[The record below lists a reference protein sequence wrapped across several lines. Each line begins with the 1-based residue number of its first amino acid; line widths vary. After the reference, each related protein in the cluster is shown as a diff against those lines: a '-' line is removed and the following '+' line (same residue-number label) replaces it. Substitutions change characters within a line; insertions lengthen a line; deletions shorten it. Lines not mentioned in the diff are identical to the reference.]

1 MQATFTCTD
10 GQFTAGRRGA
20 AGASGWARA
29 PAWVATTTMWTI
41 CSSRRACHAH
51 HTPPGPPRPARPR
64 RLRIHPT
71 FSTRT
76 LPAHS
81 ASLRGAYLRRPH
93 SRAQAGSAYRAEPV
107 GVELTLNG
115 LQFSEGGLL
124 YEYEAEPVA
133 AEVEAAP
140 LPATE

>member
-1 MQATFTCTD
+1 MQATPTCTD

-29 PAWVATTTMWTI
+29 PAWVATTTTWTI
-41 CSSRRACHAH
+41 CSSRCTAHGTRTARLRNTPLAVQPANPPYLHTYSAIALRVTACH
-51 HTPPGPPRPARPR
+51 T
-64 RLRIHPT
+64 
-71 FSTRT
+71 
-76 LPAHS
+76 
-81 ASLRGAYLRRPH
+81 YLRRSCTRP
-93 SRAQAGSAYRAEPV
+93 QAGSAYRAEPV

-115 LQFSEGGLL
+115 LQFSDGGLL
-124 YEYEAEPVA
+124 FEYEAEPVE